1 MTTETPYQKA
11 ERKIAEVLRTGATEL
26 NLSSMDLSELPESL
40 GQLSQLQELNLFE
53 NQLTTLP
60 RSLGQLSQLQT
71 LNLNNNQLTALPES
85 LGQLSQ
91 LQELNLFKNQLTTLP
106 ESLGQLSQ
114 LQTLNLSRNQL
125 TTLPESLGQL
135 SQLQELSLFDNKLTA
150 LPESLGQLI
159 QLRSLE
165 LSCNRL
171 TALPQAI
178 KSLTDLQGLL
188 LSSNHLS
195 ALPNSVRT
203 LQKLRVLS
211 FSENCFTAF
220 PEVVCELNQ
229 LEVLAATRNR
239 IDLLPESIQDLKSL
253 KKLILGGEEFIDGG
267 LPVFRSYMTNSNP
280 SVNNQKPGNY
290 LKTLPVQILNL
301 RDLVR
306 LNLDGNPLEPELA
319 AAYEQGLDAVKAYLR
334 AKAED
339 RIVLNEAKL
348 ILIGEGEVGK
358 SCLLDALRG
367 EPWQRHESTHGIE
380 IKPVLVTH
388 CDDGL
393 ATEITL
399 NTWDFGGQ
407 KVYRPTHQFFFSAP
421 AIYLVV
427 WKPREGPQQGAVEY
441 WINTIKHRAGAD
453 AKVLIVGT
461 HGGPQQRQPD
471 IDLQD
476 LRDKFG
482 ADCVLGAFHVNS
494 QPEGY
499 DAADEATWNGERTG
513 IAALKKKIAEVAAAL
528 PNVGREVATSW
539 NNVLQSVKQRS
550 ETEPYLTYPQFEE
563 LCQQHNVEKVLAKT
577 YAGMLNQLGYVI
589 HYGDANDDLLQ
600 QIVILKPDWLAKA
613 ISFVLDDPTT
623 RQRNGL
629 VSHEH
634 LSQLWSHPPY
644 DYEDGYPAELHP
656 LFCRLMERFDISYE
670 VVVDPAS
677 SKPADTILV
686 AQLVSDQTPEA
697 LPQWGEQPQSG
708 DEEKRQICQIVE
720 KEKNQSANAEGLFYR
735 LIARLHKYSLGRDD
749 YDQSVH
755 WQRGLLLDDDYN
767 GRALLRHI
775 GNDIHITV
783 RAAYPQFLLYE
794 LTKDVKELVENPD
807 QGWAGLRCDVMV
819 PCIEPCG
826 LNSPGR
832 GLFDVDKLKESKR
845 RGRGEYPCNMADCDE
860 WQDIDCLLQN
870 ATVTRESK
878 LSDSDIQQI
887 RDIVD
892 AKDKKDDQRF
902 RALSSQADEQL
913 AILMQIGL
921 DEARQGP
928 RLFSLT
934 PADTKFLDNPAWAT
948 QKFKLTLWCEHSRKP
963 LPALWDDPSR
973 GVYKLEKSREWL
985 ENYGPALRT
994 VTKTLSAILP
1004 VVAATTKVAMP
1015 GDTYKGI
1022 ENELNFGKEL
1032 FGAGL
1037 KSSGALANVAGDDLI
1052 ADPEHGAAR
1061 QAQNAL
1067 LRELHAFLQERDPSF
1082 GGLVR
1087 AQNKRREFIW
1097 VHPQFEDEY

>member
-1 MTTETPYQKA
+1 MSEQAYAAA
-11 ERKIAEVLRTGATEL
+11 EKKIAEALQTGATEL
-26 NLSSMDLSELPESL
+26 DLSCEWNADDSVKLSELPDSL
-40 GQLSQLQELNLFE
+40 GQLTQLRSLNLSE
-53 NQLTTLP
+53 
-60 RSLGQLSQLQT
+60 
-71 LNLNNNQLTALPES
+71 NQLTALPES
-85 LGQLSQ
+85 LGQLTQLRSLNLSYNQLTALPESMGQLTQ
-91 LQELNLFKNQLTTLP
+91 LQELDLYGNQLTTLP
-106 ESLGQLSQ
+106 ESLGQLFQ
-114 LQTLNLSRNQL
+114 LQTLNLGGNQL
-125 TTLPESLGQL
+125 TVFPGFTTLLNLRKLIL
-135 SQLQELSLFDNKLTA
+135 SGNQFQAFPDTLQAIT
-150 LPESLGQLI
+150 
-159 QLRSLE
+159 SLE
-165 LSCNRL
+165 SIHLINTGLRKV
-171 TALPQAI
+171 PQWI
-178 KSLTDLQGLL
+178 RNFT
-188 LSSNHLS
+188 H
-195 ALPNSVRT
+195 
-203 LQKLRVLS
+203 LRVLDVP
-211 FSENCFTAF
+211 ENEI
-220 PEVVCELNQ
+220 PELPDIFDNLSHLERVYLRENRLSDIPTSLGRVQNLERLELG
-229 LEVLAATRNR
+229 
-239 IDLLPESIQDLKSL
+239 K
-253 KKLILGGEEFIDGG
+253 
-267 LPVFRSYMTNSNP
+267 
-280 SVNNQKPGNY
+280 
-290 LKTLPVQILNL
+290 
-301 RDLVR
+301 
-306 LNLDGNPLEPELA
+306 NPLNPELA
-319 AAYEQGLDAVKAYLR
+319 AAYKQGFDAVKAYLR
-334 AKAED
+334 AKAEAQ
-339 RIVLNEAKL
+339 IVLNEAKL

-358 SCLLDALRG
+358 SCLLDALQD
-367 EPWQRHESTHGIE
+367 EPWKKHESTHGIE
-380 IKPVLVTH
+380 IKPVQVTYRNE
-388 CDDGL
+388 DGSE
-393 ATEITL
+393 TEITL

-421 AIYLVV
+421 AVYLVV
-427 WKPREGPQQGAVEY
+427 WKPREGSLQGAVEY

-494 QPEGY
+494 QPTGY
-499 DAADEATWNGERTG
+499 NEADEATWTGERTG
-513 IAALKKKIAEVAAAL
+513 IAALKAKIAEVAAAL
-528 PNVGREVATSW
+528 PNVGRSVATSW
-539 NNVLQSVKQRS
+539 NNVLQAVKHRS
-550 ETEPYLTYPQFEE
+550 ETDPYLTYPQFEE
-563 LCQQHNVEKVLAKT
+563 LCQQEKVEKVLAKT

-600 QIVILKPDWLAKA
+600 QIMILKPDWLAKA
-613 ISFVLDDPTT
+613 ISFVLDDEMT
-623 RQRNGL
+623 RKRNGL
-629 VSHEH
+629 VSHER

-644 DYEDGYPAELHP
+644 DYEDGYPEDLHP
-656 LFCRLMERFDISYE
+656 LFLKLMERFDISYE
-670 VVVDPAS
+670 VVVNPAS
-677 SKPADTILV
+677 HQPTANSLI
-686 AQLVSDQTPEA
+686 AQLVKDQTPEE
-697 LPQWGEQPQSG
+697 LPEWDEYQQPG
-708 DEEKRQICQIVE
+708 DQQKRQICQIVE

-783 RAAYPQFLLYE
+783 RAAYPQYLLYE

-807 QGWAGLRCDVMV
+807 QGWEGLRCDVMV

-826 LNSPGR
+826 LKSPGR

-845 RGRGEYPCNMADCDE
+845 RGRPDYPCNMADCDE

-870 ATVTRESK
+870 ATVTRASK

-934 PADTKFLDNPAWAT
+934 PANTKFLDNPAWAT

-963 LPALWDDPSR
+963 LPALWDDSSR

-1037 KSSGALANVAGDDLI
+1037 KSSGALANVGGDDLI
-1052 ADPEHGAAR
+1052 ADPEHGVAR

-1067 LRELHAFLQERDPSF
+1067 LRELHAFLQQHDPSF

-1087 AQNKRREFIW
+1087 VQNKRREFIW
-1097 VHPQFEDEY
+1097 VHPQFADEY